1 MKAFLGASGMHRNE
15 LHEVPEKQNN
25 PPCYT
30 YAEANFPEIEK
41 LTGSEK

>member
-1 MKAFLGASGMHRNE
+1 MKY
-15 LHEVPEKQNN
+15 PEKRNN

-30 YAEANFPEIEK
+30 YAEAIEKILLYICREIEK

>member
-1 MKAFLGASGMHRNE
+1 MKY
-15 LHEVPEKQNN
+15 PEKRNN

-41 LTGSEK
+41 LTGSKK